1 MIFNDERFRK
11 CSNHPAALRQRMI
24 ERGTGIEPE
33 NDQAS
38 DDYDILTALHRMSD
52 DDDRWAAMQLLP
64 DADCERVV
72 ALIPVWQALQELPDS
87 EIERLFDE
95 MNDDD

>member
-11 CSNHPAALRQRMI
+11 CLNHPAALRQRML
-24 ERGTGIEPE
+24 ERGMGIEPE

-38 DDYDILTALHRMSD
+38 DDYDTISALYCMD
-52 DDDRWAAMQLLP
+52 DVNRRAALEMLP

-87 EIERLFDE
+87 EVTRLFDE
-95 MNDDD
+95 IE